1 MLLTKLKDYFN
12 VIVLFYISRII
23 IVVVNIVVLLI

>member
-1 MLLTKLKDYFN
+1 MLLTKLKENFN

-23 IVVVNIVVLLI
+23 IVVVNIVV

>member
-1 MLLTKLKDYFN
+1 MLLTKLKEYFN

-23 IVVVNIVVLLI
+23 IVVVNIVV